1 MASTGDNEEE
11 YHSSPE
17 EAEEGGGDDVDRM
30 SFRSASNESDNDAGA
45 DDDCTYGD
53 SDSNDDC
60 TYGDSDSD
68 DGLYDEYE
76 EEGLEEVDDEGGI
89 LDEMRFTATQ
99 YAVLTMD
106 ELRARQEEHTA
117 RVADLIALPP
127 ALAAAVLRHFKWSAQ
142 GVWERWFSDERKV
155 RNAVG
160 LREDGSALSRAVNDA
175 TLTCYIC
182 FEVQGPGEMRSAGCA
197 HFYCRGCWSGYV
209 RTAVGD
215 GVRCLS
221 IRCPDMACSAAV
233 VRDLVDDVADAKDA
247 KRYGEFLVRSYVE
260 ESKRLRWCPA
270 AGCDRAVEFDG
281 EKCTVQL
288 DAWCACGHG
297 FCLACGEEAH
307 RPVSCDT
314 VRVWMEKNRSD
325 SETAQWVLAN
335 TKHCPECRRPI
346 EKNHGCMHMT
356 CSPPCKHQFCW
367 LCLGPWEKHDGG
379 NFYNCNRYNEAW
391 AEGKYTEEE
400 LRRSQAKVSVDR
412 YLHYYERWAAHERSR
427 QKALEDVA
435 ALGKDGSQR
444 EAVAAAFGVVETEL
458 DFLEEAFR
466 QVAECRRMLRWTY
479 AFGYNLDDP
488 AKRDL
493 FEDLQSQADKS
504 LELLHEC
511 AEKDRKD
518 LVAEAAGVRG
528 AVADKYLEFRPKL
541 SSLTAVA
548 RNHFENMARAFRDGL
563 AEVEVDPAVAAR
575 RAAAVPPPLPK
586 DDDDD
591 HRFDDLRM

>member
-11 YHSSPE
+11 YYSSPE
-17 EAEEGGGDDVDRM
+17 EAEGAADDDDRM
-30 SFRSASNESDNDAGA
+30 SFRTASNESDNDAGA
-45 DDDCTYGD
+45 DDDAD
-53 SDSNDDC
+53 ADDC
-60 TYGDSDSD
+60 LYGNSDGDD
-68 DGLYDEYE
+68 DGMYDEYDGDE
-76 EEGLEEVDDEGGI
+76 EEGLEEVDEEGGI

-106 ELRARQEEHTA
+106 EVRARQEEHTA

-142 GVWERWFSDERKV
+142 GVWERWFSDEHKV
-155 RNAVG
+155 RDAVG
-160 LREDGSALSRAVNDA
+160 LPAYGDAVSVAVNDA
-175 TLTCYIC
+175 PLTCYIC
-182 FEVQGPGEMRSAGCA
+182 FDAHAPGEMRSAGCA

-209 RTAVGD
+209 RAAVGD
-215 GVRCLS
+215 GARCLS

-233 VRDLVDDVADAKDA
+233 VRDLVDEVADADDA

-260 ESKRLRWCPA
+260 ESKRIRWCPA
-270 AGCDRAVEFDG
+270 PGCDRAVEFDG

-307 RPVSCDT
+307 RPVACDT
-314 VRVWMEKNRSD
+314 VREWLEKNRSD

-346 EKNHGCMHMT
+346 EKNQGCMHMT

-367 LCLGPWEKHDGG
+367 LCLGPWGKHDGG
-379 NFYNCNRYNEAW
+379 NYNCNTYNAAR
-391 AEGKYTEEE
+391 AEGKYTKEE
-400 LRRSQAKVSVDR
+400 LRRAQAKASVDR
-412 YLHYYERWAAHERSR
+412 YLHYYERWGAHERSR
-427 QKALEDVA
+427 QKALEDTA
-435 ALGKDGSQR
+435 ALGKDGAQR
-444 EAVAAAFGVVETEL
+444 RAVAAAFGVVETEL
-458 DFLEEAFR
+458 DFLEEAYR

-479 AFGYNLDDP
+479 AFGYYLDDP

-504 LELLHEC
+504 LERLHEC
-511 AEKDRKD
+511 AEKDRVK
-518 LVAEAAGVRG
+518 LVAEAAGEHG

-541 SSLTAVA
+541 SSLTTVA

-575 RAAAVPPPLPK
+575 RAAAAPPPPPL
-586 DDDDD
+586 DDVDDED
-591 HRFDDLRM
+591 FFEELRM